1 MEEYTLKQKA
11 SRAANICY
19 MSVAS
24 HPENEVAQAMLYRA
38 SCIAMDAVTM
48 VNITSHLM
56 PTKEHSYIDQGVWD
70 ILGETAETRQWEAY
84 CFRQLGPSG
93 EMTRRCVDTVAPAI
107 ESSVELYLIAQGKL
121 GDATEEN
128 WGSILDYE
136 STASRA
142 ILDAFDAFE
151 DAEAVYRLGTEYEH
165 AIPGYWASYEA
176 LKAASLLMGSYDPE
190 VAKLQP
196 YLFNMDHLEYL
207 AGMYRNGAKELFKV
221 ISESKSPVAL
231 ISADSAIKAFASAQ
245 DAVDLAIA
253 NLRAGKLL
261 KEEGFN
267 EQ

>member
-11 SRAANICY
+11 GRAANICY

-24 HPENEVAQAMLYRA
+24 HPENEVAQAMLYRSA
-38 SCIAMDAVTM
+38 CIAMDAVTM
-48 VNITSHLM
+48 VDITNHLV
-56 PTKEHSYIDQGVWD
+56 PTKEHSYIDQNVWD

-93 EMTRRCVDTVAPAI
+93 EMTRRCVDAVAPAI
-107 ESSVELYLIAQGKL
+107 ESSVELYRIAQGKL
-121 GDATEEN
+121 SDATEEN
-128 WGSILDYE
+128 WGSILDYK
-136 STASRA
+136 STASSA

-151 DAEAVYRLGTEYEH
+151 DAEAVYRIGEYQH
-165 AIPGYWASYEA
+165 AIPGYWASFES
-176 LKAASLLMGSYDPE
+176 LKAAGLLMGSYDPE

-207 AGMYRNGAKELFKV
+207 ADMYRDGATELFK
-221 ISESKSPVAL
+221 IIDKNTSPVTLMAM
-231 ISADSAIKAFASAQ
+231 DSAIKAFASAQ

-261 KEEGFN
+261 KEESFN